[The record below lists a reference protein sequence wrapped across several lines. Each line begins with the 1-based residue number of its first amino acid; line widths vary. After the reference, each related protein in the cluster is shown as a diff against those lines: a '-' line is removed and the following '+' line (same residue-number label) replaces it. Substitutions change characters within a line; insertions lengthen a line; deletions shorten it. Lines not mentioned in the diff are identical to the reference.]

1 MESGSRRAWEEMNAS
16 SIQLDMNFVSILG
29 QNGSNMF
36 FINIQMKEDEGGRVA
51 IRAVKAKN
59 RQKVRNDYPD
69 QERKRDGEKER
80 GVLE

>member
-1 MESGSRRAWEEMNAS
+1 MR
-16 SIQLDMNFVSILG
+16 
-29 QNGSNMF
+29 
-36 FINIQMKEDEGGRVA
+36 EGGRVA

-80 GVLE
+80 GVLEYIIRVKYCILKIWWCG